1 MFPILED
8 LGLFWLSGVES
19 KGGKWTLFAEIQY
32 VVSKDFCFDEI
43 LILKDKHNINGYQRI
58 LNSLHKRNLESYV

>member
-32 VVSKDFCFDEI
+32 VVSKDFFFYE
-43 LILKDKHNINGYQRI
+43 ILKDKHNINGYQRI
-58 LNSLHKRNLESYV
+58 FNSLHKRNLESYV